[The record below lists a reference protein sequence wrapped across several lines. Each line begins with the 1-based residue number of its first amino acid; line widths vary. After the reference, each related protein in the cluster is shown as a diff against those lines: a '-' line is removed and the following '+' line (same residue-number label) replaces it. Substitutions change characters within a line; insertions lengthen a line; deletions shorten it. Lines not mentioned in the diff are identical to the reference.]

1 MRSRTSHTIT
11 SVEVHEWA
19 LKWLLAAGLLKDHGW
34 LCTATV
40 VWSVVLRAAARMT
53 SPFAA
58 CRDLSD
64 GPCGQSVFDDP
75 APIPGYCPHVFR
87 AWRTTAA
94 QSAALA

>member
-1 MRSRTSHTIT
+1 MRSRTSHTIS

-40 VWSVVLRAAARMT
+40 VWSVVLRAAARMI

-64 GPCGQSVFDDP
+64 GPCGQSVFD
-75 APIPGYCPHVFR
+75 
-87 AWRTTAA
+87 
-94 QSAALA
+94 ALTSGLRCWNGG